1 MLCSVFTL
9 AMGSH
14 IYSTKVPAL
23 KPWKLTGALDGFG
36 VHSTKTENVQALL
49 PQDRKLLLALTF
61 SWKPI
66 ICTTNIRARCCPCQ
80 GKILLPRL
88 RSPPPELET
97 SSDCSHPKAARTES
111 YSWPFPPW
119 HPPAFQGEG
128 RQRQSPFLCSSSDN
142 PQLK

>member
-36 VHSTKTENVQALL
+36 VHNTKTENVQALL

-61 SWKPI
+61 S
-66 ICTTNIRARCCPCQ
+66 
-80 GKILLPRL
+80 
-88 RSPPPELET
+88 
-97 SSDCSHPKAARTES
+97 
-111 YSWPFPPW
+111 
-119 HPPAFQGEG
+119 
-128 RQRQSPFLCSSSDN
+128 
-142 PQLK
+142 